1 MRLPDAVLRISP
13 LRSIASTFALS
24 RRKLSVSAP
33 RSSKPSADFPTKP
46 RISPYRLVPAQTF
59 ISEFAPLHTQGWRL
73 SSLENGMQSSERPT
87 VGGGG
92 DLQDHE
98 LVRTYEFEMT
108 KEGWKRAI
116 QLVMRVGEVVDK
128 HDVSELII
136 LRQESLIPS
145 RAEKQESIDRLIRSI
160 TPKSLSAHQVIC
172 PDI

>member
-1 MRLPDAVLRISP
+1 M
-13 LRSIASTFALS
+13 
-24 RRKLSVSAP
+24 
-33 RSSKPSADFPTKP
+33 
-46 RISPYRLVPAQTF
+46 
-59 ISEFAPLHTQGWRL
+59 
-73 SSLENGMQSSERPT
+73 
-87 VGGGG
+87 
-92 DLQDHE
+92 QDHE